1 MKWAILMHS
10 SFFGRSITPVEESG
24 GKELSKALINQ
35 HLIYS
40 ITETPLFK
48 ALTHDTM
55 LNHTVPRCLLALL
68 ESPAQ
73 MKRSKTYLWHVLSLQ
88 HSLLAD
94 TVWRNIA
101 VSWHRDTLDLQTGHS
116 IIWKELPSWKDQKY
130 KPSMG
135 TKNSSAEWTSS
146 PKQTGKLV
154 TRFLQ
159 GSSVLLIRPPPT
171 LTPAGE
177 KVPNLRCSQES
188 ATALPHPTPPPCL
201 VFSTREHLTSL
212 GQNGIWRTSCVTG
225 KITSCLW
232 AYFISSK

>member
-159 GSSVLLIRPPPT
+159 GSSVLLICPPPHPNPSWWEGSKSQV
-171 LTPAGE
+171 LAG
-177 KVPNLRCSQES
+177 VRHCPPS
-188 ATALPHPTPPPCL
+188 PHPSTLPCVL
-201 VFSTREHLTSL
+201 HEGTSDL
-212 GQNGIWRTSCVTG
+212 IGTKWYLEN
-225 KITSCLW
+225 
-232 AYFISSK
+232 